1 MKIFTFFTLF
11 FTLLFTGCT
20 EAGPDFVKPKAVNLP
35 SSWDKNT
42 TVKYDKI
49 ARWWQIFDDKTLN
62 ILIKKM
68 YEQNFDLR
76 SAALR
81 ILQAR
86 AALGISQGFTYP
98 QQQNISGSFALTRQN
113 GNNFLAAG
121 TNFTVGWEMDVWGRY
136 ARNIESSEA
145 LLYASAASYDDIL
158 VSLISEVARNYINY
172 TTALE
177 RIAFAE
183 HNIQIQQKIMQMT
196 QIQFNNGNVSE
207 LDMQQ
212 AKTQLYTTKSLIPA
226 FKLKLIQS
234 RNALSVL
241 LGCLPEDVDKLLSEV
256 RIKEGKKFIPDA
268 TLDQNFQVN
277 AQLLTRR
284 PDIRVAE
291 LQAEAQNAKIGAIQ
305 AQLYPHFSLFGS
317 IGFTTNNVQNKWV
330 TLGDAIGISAGPA
343 FSWNIFQYDRIK
355 NQVRVQDAKFQ
366 ESLNHYNKTVLMAV
380 NEVTNALNGYR
391 LSQEQLSLTKQTIEA
406 NQRALD
412 ISMTQYENGMTGY
425 ERLLNA
431 TEKLIRNE
439 DNYAQI
445 KGEVDIQ
452 IVLLYKALGGG
463 WQLRGDD
470 AYLKKKDVE
479 QMSKRSDWGDYFKA
493 EKQ

>member
-1 MKIFTFFTLF
+1 MKIFTFCILF
-11 FTLLFTGCT
+11 FIVVFSGCT
-20 EAGPDFVKPKAVNLP
+20 KVGPDFAKPNAVKLP
-35 SSWDKNT
+35 SSWDKNS
-42 TVKYDKI
+42 TVKYDDI
-49 ARWWQIFDDKTLN
+49 AQWWQIFDDETLN

-68 YEQNFDLR
+68 YEQNLDLR
-76 SAALR
+76 SAGLR

-86 AALGISQGFTYP
+86 AVLGISQGFTYP
-98 QQQNISGSFALTRQN
+98 QQQNLSGSLALTRQG
-113 GNNFLAAG
+113 GNNFLATG
-121 TNFTVGWEMDVWGRY
+121 VNFDVGWEMDVWGKY

-145 LLYASAASYDDIL
+145 LLYVNAASYDEIL

-183 HNIQIQQKIMQMT
+183 HNIKIQKKITQMT

-207 LDMQQ
+207 LDIQQ
-212 AKTQLYTTKSLIPA
+212 ARTQLYTTKSLIPT
-226 FKLKLIQS
+226 FKLSMIQS
-234 RNALSVL
+234 RSALAVL
-241 LGCLPEDVDKLLSEV
+241 LGCLPEDVDKILAKVTS
-256 RIKEGKKFIPDA
+256 KQNKKFIPDA
-268 TLDQNFQVN
+268 TLDENFQVN
-277 AQLLTRR
+277 SQLLTRR
-284 PDIRVAE
+284 PDIRVAQ
-291 LQAEAQNAKIGAIQ
+291 LQAQAQNAQIGASQ
-305 AQLYPHFSLFGS
+305 AELYPHFSLFGS
-317 IGFTTNNVQNKWV
+317 IGFATNNAKNEWI

-366 ESLNHYNKTVLMAV
+366 ASLNRYNKTVLVAV
-380 NEVTNALNGYR
+380 SEVTNALNGYK
-391 LSQEQLSLTKQTIEA
+391 LSKEQLKLTKQTIQA

-412 ISMTQYENGMTGY
+412 ISMTQYENGMIGY

-431 TEKLIRNE
+431 TEKLIKNE

-445 KGEVDIQ
+445 KGQIDTQ

-463 WQLRGDD
+463 WQLRGNDS
-470 AYLKKKDVE
+470 YLNKKDVE

-493 EKQ
+493 EKR